1 MRLLGRL
8 VTRRQRPGSGEDL
21 GLAQVRLLSENDLF
35 RDLEPDEMNLVAER
49 LPMATALGGEII
61 YAPGETGEALF
72 VLKAGRVRLYRIA
85 PDGRKLVLQTVGPGT
100 AFGEMAFLGQTMT
113 GSFAEAVDECTICIM
128 SRVDIEQIM
137 LDHPRVAVRLV
148 RLMSG
153 RLRAAEDRLEQMAFS
168 PVSARLAR
176 LLLELQRDE
185 DVDGYSHQDLAELL
199 GISRETV
206 SRAMVEFKNE
216 GWLRVDRRCIRLL
229 DIEALREVAEMDD

>member
-1 MRLLGRL
+1 
-8 VTRRQRPGSGEDL
+8 
-21 GLAQVRLLSENDLF
+21 
-35 RDLEPDEMNLVAER
+35 
-49 LPMATALGGEII
+49 II
-61 YAPGETGEALF
+61 YAPGETGEAHF

-137 LDHPRVAVRLV
+137 LEHPPVAVRLV

-153 RLRAAEDRLEQMAFS
+153 RLRDAEDRLEQMAFS
-168 PVSARLAR
+168 PVSSRLAR
-176 LLLELQRDE
+176 LLLELEHDH
-185 DVDGYSHQDLAELL
+185 DVEGYSHQDLAELL

-206 SRAMVEFKNE
+206 SRAMVEFKNR
-216 GWLRVDRRCIRLL
+216 GWLQVDRRCIRLL
-229 DIEALREVAEMDD
+229 DIDALREVAALDN